1 MIYRNQRIRRVCSGV
16 GLALALHG
24 ANAAAQDG
32 DLVSEGAR
40 VYGTTCGSCHNA
52 RSPLERTDRQWT
64 VIVNHM
70 RARANLTGSETRA
83 VLAFLQATNT
93 DPRVLARAADDVQAL
108 EASDAPPDLGL
119 APTGEALVAQKACLG
134 CHIIGPA
141 GGQVGPSLNGVVD
154 RKGARFVRQK
164 LRDPMTDNATS
175 MMPNFGLTDEQVE
188 AITAYLATLNGK

>member
-1 MIYRNQRIRRVCSGV
+1 MMIYRNQRIRRVCIGV

-83 VLAFLQATNT
+83 VLAFLQATNLPET
-93 DPRVLARAADDVQAL
+93 GAGMASAAGVTMMIPESLRAILDDAAALSEPPRPAV
-108 EASDAPPDLGL
+108 ETASGDAERTPSGR
-119 APTGEALVAQKACLG
+119 
-134 CHIIGPA
+134 
-141 GGQVGPSLNGVVD
+141 GG
-154 RKGARFVRQK
+154 
-164 LRDPMTDNATS
+164 
-175 MMPNFGLTDEQVE
+175 
-188 AITAYLATLNGK
+188 

>member
-1 MIYRNQRIRRVCSGV
+1 MIYRNQRIRRVCIGV

-32 DLVSEGAR
+32 DQVSEGAR

-93 DPRVLARAADDVQAL
+93 VPRVEVLTRAADDVQAL

-119 APTGEALVAQKACLG
+119 APKPWTAWRFL
-134 CHIIGPA
+134 
-141 GGQVGPSLNGVVD
+141 
-154 RKGARFVRQK
+154 AR
-164 LRDPMTDNATS
+164 S
-175 MMPNFGLTDEQVE
+175 
-188 AITAYLATLNGK
+188 